1 MSARIFFP
9 SVLLFFALLCFLRCS
24 LRFLRHTFVFPRIR
38 ILVNF
43 LVSYFI
49 FQVNGEL
56 LLFDISFVRVILSLI
71 ERPYCN
77 EFVVFHV
84 ISYYDFLINVYWFNE
99 TSRSVIFLLQHSIA
113 ILNKEWNVLMFSW
126 IQLKLM
132 HVSLLEKNSIYN
144 RFMEQF
150 SALWRDINFSE

>member
-1 MSARIFFP
+1 MSVRIFFP
-9 SVLLFFALLCFLRCS
+9 SVLLFFALLCFLRRS

-49 FQVNGEL
+49 FQVTGE

-77 EFVVFHV
+77 EFVAFHV
-84 ISYYDFLINVYWFNE
+84 ISYYD
-99 TSRSVIFLLQHSIA
+99 
-113 ILNKEWNVLMFSW
+113 ILNKCILVYRNKQKCDL
-126 IQLKLM
+126 
-132 HVSLLEKNSIYN
+132 SITTFN
-144 RFMEQF
+144 CHFG
-150 SALWRDINFSE
+150 

>member
-1 MSARIFFP
+1 MSVRIFFP
-9 SVLLFFALLCFLRCS
+9 SVLLFFALLCFLRRS

-38 ILVNF
+38 IRVNF

-49 FQVNGEL
+49 FQVTGE

-84 ISYYDFLINVYWFNE
+84 ISYYD
-99 TSRSVIFLLQHSIA
+99 
-113 ILNKEWNVLMFSW
+113 ILNKCILVYRN
-126 IQLKLM
+126 K
-132 HVSLLEKNSIYN
+132 
-144 RFMEQF
+144 
-150 SALWRDINFSE
+150 

>member
-9 SVLLFFALLCFLRCS
+9 SVLLFFVLLCFLRRS

-49 FQVNGEL
+49 FQVAGELL

-77 EFVVFHV
+77 EFILFHV
-84 ISYYDFLINVYWFNE
+84 ISYYGFLINVY
-99 TSRSVIFLLQHSIA
+99 
-113 ILNKEWNVLMFSW
+113 
-126 IQLKLM
+126 
-132 HVSLLEKNSIYN
+132 
-144 RFMEQF
+144 
-150 SALWRDINFSE
+150 